1 MNKVFIVIVF
11 ILTIASL
18 SACKSSHS
26 CVSVDAPDEIY
37 QQQTAEAMK
46 GKTT

>member
-18 SACKSSHS
+18 SACKSTHS
-26 CVSVDAPDEIY
+26 CVSADAPDERH

-46 GKTT
+46 GITT